1 MRQFVPT
8 LSTVASIQ
16 KMVTVGML
24 LCNFPKVTQLENDWV
39 TTQTQVLQNKKVNKI
54 RTDTHIHSMLQKLQN
69 EDHTPLPQTPLSTKL
84 YIYIFIHTY
93 IWWMTRWILYGEGRS
108 TVECEVLKWEL
119 AFYLQCSEAVILG
132 IFLILMLFLIY
143 YVNENKIKSIACVI
157 KNIELYK
164 WISHAHITVGFY

>member
-1 MRQFVPT
+1 MNNIISLSEFLWRLNLMRQFVPT

-84 YIYIFIHTY
+84 YIYIYSYIHTY
-93 IWWMTRWILYGEGRS
+93 GGWQDEFYMEKG
-108 TVECEVLKWEL
+108 EVLLSVK
-119 AFYLQCSEAVILG
+119 F
-132 IFLILMLFLIY
+132 
-143 YVNENKIKSIACVI
+143 
-157 KNIELYK
+157 
-164 WISHAHITVGFY
+164 